1 MKKLKLLALC
11 VAIIGSVSSCQK
23 DEVTNE
29 TSQEEVALQPTKAQ
43 LKKLFNMGI
52 NTDDVKIEDIP
63 MVDGSFEKHLVS
75 GDITIPLED
84 LEKYADL
91 ESLENGDKQFRTTNI
106 VAPQHRNIRIL
117 GYTGGSFALTPKMQT
132 ALSWAVFNYNVLP
145 NTLNFILTY
154 GTNTA
159 TADIVVYKVDGPEGG
174 SAGFPTAAGEPYK
187 WVRINSGTDAL
198 STNVNEHVI
207 GHEIG
212 HCIGFR
218 HQDWYN
224 RQSCGQNV
232 NEGDAGVGAIWI
244 AGTPWWS
251 NADSIMLAC
260 FGANEDGELTPS
272 DKDALNILY

>member
-1 MKKLKLLALC
+1 MKKIKLLALC
-11 VAIIGSVSSCQK
+11 TVIAGFVMSCQK
-23 DEVTNE
+23 NEVASE
-29 TSQEEVALQPTKAQ
+29 TPQEEVAAKPTKAQ
-43 LKKLFNMGI
+43 LNKLSNMGV
-52 NTDDVKIEDIP
+52 NTDNVKIEKIP
-63 MVDGSFEKHLVS
+63 MVDGTFEKHLVS
-75 GDITIPLED
+75 GDITIPIAD

-91 ESLENGDKQFRTTNI
+91 ESIENGNKQYRTTNI
-106 VAPQHRNIRIL
+106 VAPQYRNIRIL

-145 NTLNFILTY
+145 NTLNFTLTY

-159 TADIVVYKVDGPEGG
+159 AADIVVYKVDGDAGG
-174 SAGFPTAAGEPYK
+174 QAGFPYDSGRPYK
-187 WVRINSGTDAL
+187 WVRINSDTDAL

-224 RQSCGQNV
+224 RQSCGQNAS
-232 NEGDAGVGAIWI
+232 EGDAGVGAIWI

-251 NADSIMLAC
+251 TADSIMLAC
-260 FGANEDGELTPS
+260 FGTNEDGELTDT
-272 DKDALNILY
+272 DKDALNSLY